1 MYRLFFRKRLLS
13 FLLLFAPLTS
23 HCQQIHL
30 FFLADKTD
38 SRGAKDRVEM
48 ENFWRYAGPYLDYP
62 VQSHT
67 AANRQSLLADLKN
80 APIVAGK
87 DIVVFY
93 FSGRGEAAT
102 DRVWPIMKLRDGDE
116 TPMRDV
122 MEVLRPR
129 KAHLTLVVADCD
141 NQPEPVYVSRL
152 IPRPHPP
159 ALRETSQKF
168 FLGKAECKKMFIKI
182 ASASAGQRAM
192 RDRNGN
198 SVFLGA
204 FLAAMKEQMSESD
217 PRWGLN
223 RLTNTV
229 KSSLTEKLLAQ
240 SDGLQRPRFA
250 IDCPAGVDD
259 DDELETE
266 PK

>member
-1 MYRLFFRKRLLS
+1 MKRLLTG
-13 FLLLFAPLTS
+13 LLLLTALPGYS
-23 HCQQIHL
+23 QQIHL
-30 FFLADKTD
+30 FFLADQAD
-38 SRGAKDRVEM
+38 PRGAKDRMEM
-48 ENFWRYAGPYLDYP
+48 ENFWRFAGPYLDYP
-62 VQSHT
+62 ITAHT
-67 AANRQSLLADLKN
+67 AFNRDELISTLK
-80 APIVAGK
+80 ATAIVAGK

-93 FSGRGEAAT
+93 FSGRGEAAS
-102 DRVWPIMKLRDGDE
+102 DRVWPIMKLKDGDE

-141 NQPEPVYVSRL
+141 NQPEPVYISRL

-159 ALRETSQKF
+159 ALRESSQQF

-182 ASASAGQRAM
+182 AAASVGQRAI
-192 RDRNGN
+192 RDKNGN

-204 FLAAMKEQMSESD
+204 FLAALKEQMTEAD

-223 RLTNTV
+223 RQTNTV
-229 KSSLTEKLLAQ
+229 KSSLTEKLLEQ
-240 SDGLQRPRFA
+240 SNGLQRPRFA

-259 DDELETE
+259 DDVE
-266 PK
+266 PDPK